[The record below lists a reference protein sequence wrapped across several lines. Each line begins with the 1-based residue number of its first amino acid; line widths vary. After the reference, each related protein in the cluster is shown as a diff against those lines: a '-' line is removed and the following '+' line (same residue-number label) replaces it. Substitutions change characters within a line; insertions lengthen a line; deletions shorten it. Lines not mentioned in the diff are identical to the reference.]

1 MEVIVAEH
9 AGFCFG
15 VTKAVDTVYEQIA
28 KGTAGHIY
36 TYGPIIHNETV
47 VSDLEK
53 KGVRVINDLDELRE
67 LVADNENNS
76 GEKISGTIVI
86 RSHGVTRQVQALIE
100 KTGFDVIDAT
110 CPFVKRIHK
119 VVAEESQKGKSI
131 IVVGSANHPEVE
143 GIVSYGDG
151 KVYVID
157 GPESAAKFDE
167 NRELDYTLV
176 AQTTFNKKKFQETV
190 EIFKNN
196 GYNINIVNT
205 ICNATDERQTE
216 AEEIASKADAMIV
229 IGGAH
234 SSNSRKLYEICK
246 EKCADTYFIQTLED
260 LHLNLT
266 KNVKLVGITAGASTP
281 KNIIEEVQNYVR
293 TNF

>member
-15 VTKAVDTVYEQIA
+15 VTKAVETVYEQINN
-28 KGTAGHIY
+28 GTGVNIY
-36 TYGPIIHNETV
+36 TYGPIIHNEIV

-53 KGVRVINDLDELRE
+53 KGVKVINSPKKLEGVSE
-67 LVADNENNS
+67 
-76 GEKISGTIVI
+76 GTIVI
-86 RSHGVTRQVQALIE
+86 RSHGVTKEVHKKIE
-100 KTGFDVIDAT
+100 ETGLNIIDAT

-119 VVAEESQKGKSI
+119 IVDEESADGKSI

-143 GIVSYGDG
+143 GIVSYAR
-151 KVYVID
+151 
-157 GPESAAKFDE
+157 GPVFVVDSPEEAEKFNE
-167 NRELDYTLV
+167 NRELKYTLV
-176 AQTTFNKKKFQETV
+176 SQTTFNKNKFKETV
-190 EIFKNN
+190 EIFENN

-205 ICNATDERQTE
+205 ICNATDERQSE
-216 AEEIASKADAMIV
+216 AEEIATKADVMIV

-234 SSNSRKLYEICK
+234 SSNSRKLYDICSQK
-246 EKCADTYFIQTLED
+246 CEKTYFIQTLED
-260 LHLNLT
+260 LRLNLS
-266 KNVKLVGITAGASTP
+266 NDIKLVGITAGASTP